1 MAYCFTPVGMQMD
14 GIPYQREIG
23 TCPLPFFQ
31 IVAHAEGLSCILV
44 CQDDVLGRR
53 NEVAVHSKHLEVE
66 LVVEF
71 EELQER
77 VRRDDTEGVFSQ
89 CVLDEVDRSTC
100 LALLHVEYPNFL
112 GPIGLAGLEEAVVHA
127 AHAAHNAHFAVDEG
141 VVVVGGYTDSVQK
154 VECQV
159 DGFLVFHDAFV

>member
-1 MAYCFTPVGMQMD
+1 MY
-14 GIPYQREIG
+14 GIPYQRKKG

-53 NEVAVHSKHLEVE
+53 NEVAVHSQHLEVE
-66 LVVEF
+66 FVVEF

-89 CVLDEVDRSTC
+89 RVLDEVDRS
-100 LALLHVEYPNFL
+100 
-112 GPIGLAGLEEAVVHA
+112 
-127 AHAAHNAHFAVDEG
+127 
-141 VVVVGGYTDSVQK
+141 
-154 VECQV
+154 
-159 DGFLVFHDAFV
+159 AFFYLDNSCFTSFCTTSI

>member
-1 MAYCFTPVGMQMD
+1 M
-14 GIPYQREIG
+14 
-23 TCPLPFFQ
+23 
-31 IVAHAEGLSCILV
+31 
-44 CQDDVLGRR
+44 LGRR

-127 AHAAHNAHFAVDEG
+127 AHAAHNDHFAVDEG